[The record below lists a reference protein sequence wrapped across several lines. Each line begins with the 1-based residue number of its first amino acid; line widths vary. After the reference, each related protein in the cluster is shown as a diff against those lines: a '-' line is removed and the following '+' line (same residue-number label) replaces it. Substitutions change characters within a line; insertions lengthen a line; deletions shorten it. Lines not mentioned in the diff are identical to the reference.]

1 MACIASLLERF
12 PYASLTTRLAGRS
25 IDPAMEERTVGVA
38 ALCVAMLAVAH
49 LSGNAQDAR
58 QVTSRRFQSRA
69 YEGVTL
75 FGSRDAKLYEI
86 KSEGTDLDFSG
97 TEIKV
102 VSSIQQ
108 ERGAKRR

>member
-1 MACIASLLERF
+1 M
-12 PYASLTTRLAGRS
+12 
-25 IDPAMEERTVGVA
+25 
-38 ALCVAMLAVAH
+38 CVLAVAH
-49 LSGNAQDAR
+49 LSGNAQDTQ

-86 KSEGTDLDFSG
+86 KGEGTDLDFSG

-108 ERGAKRR
+108 ERGAKRRLAVPQICAHAVGAFQIKRCQFLRLMTELTSLWSVHR